1 MAYSPRDMEVRPAH
15 PCVTTD
21 THARPAEPLVLTQT
35 TILQEMTDP
44 AILNLQALAMSH
56 YKAHLTTEIEVNSCK
71 IFTDMRS
78 TEVNMLK
85 ATIHQNWREQLY

>member
-35 TILQEMTDP
+35 TILQENDRSSN
-44 AILNLQALAMSH
+44 IKNLQALAYVSLQ
-56 YKAHLTTEIEVNSCK
+56 KNI
-71 IFTDMRS
+71 
-78 TEVNMLK
+78 
-85 ATIHQNWREQLY
+85 